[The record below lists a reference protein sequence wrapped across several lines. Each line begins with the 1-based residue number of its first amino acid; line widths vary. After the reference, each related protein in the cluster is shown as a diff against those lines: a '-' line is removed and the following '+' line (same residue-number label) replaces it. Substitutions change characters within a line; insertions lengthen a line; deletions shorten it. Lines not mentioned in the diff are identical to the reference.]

1 MALID
6 WVAWMNLTNREADI
20 IFAIMR
26 ELSGEF
32 SHDEVR
38 TRVGKQLLDLLD
50 ADYFASY
57 VWNDAQGKFVS
68 GVQLNMSDSNLAQY
82 DEYYQFHDP
91 ITHKLQRRHKATPVS
106 EIMAHEKLKD
116 TDSPYA
122 LITIEIQDNRKD
134 FFIFLSDYSYTSI
147 LQNETAEDSSPQIA
161 EAEETYSELV
171 ILADEITT
179 VWSMAKSLNY
189 DDLSI
194 YQVMWSIF
202 ENNRDAF
209 IDDNINLIR
218 NDMDILVPELQ
229 SIREIDKSYA
239 KFSIR
244 EMIDTNTFETQQML
258 TLVAP
263 EPEAIIQEEIEVIQE
278 EKIGN
283 FDIQNQERTTLDPQA
298 IIESQTR
305 IIEIERNEETEIL
318 NEEINSGVN
327 ILQLL
332 IVSLVSLAVGF
343 LIAIFLIRRNL
354 VNAKSESKTDDAL
367 SSMPKGLSIK
377 NDPFIQQFDLA
388 ITLYEMK
395 DYEKAKTLLDEII
408 DKAKN
413 QKLIQQAVD
422 LRSKI

>member
-1 MALID
+1 MKIKKISIFLFF
-6 WVAWMNLTNREADI
+6 I
-20 IFAIMR
+20 IFSSL
-26 ELSGEF
+26 LS
-32 SHDEVR
+32 
-38 TRVGKQLLDLLD
+38 
-50 ADYFASY
+50 
-57 VWNDAQGKFVS
+57 
-68 GVQLNMSDSNLAQY
+68 
-82 DEYYQFHDP
+82 
-91 ITHKLQRRHKATPVS
+91 S
-106 EIMAHEKLKD
+106 EITYLSSKTFQDENAIQIVISINSSEEIDKSDISIFEYQTSSSIKDSLFNLSLSRVNISEYNLSFEKLKD
-116 TDSPYA
+116 TDTPYA
-122 LITIEIQDNRKD
+122 LFTIEIKDNRKD
-134 FFIFLSDYSYTSI
+134 FFIFLSDDSYTSI
-147 LQNETAEDSSPQIA
+147 LQNETVEVSSPQII
-161 EAEETYSELV
+161 EEEKPSNEIV

-179 VWSMAKSLNY
+179 VWSMAESLNY

-202 ENNRDAF
+202 ENNRGAF

-218 NDMDILVPELQ
+218 NDMDILIPELQ

-263 EPEAIIQEEIEVIQE
+263 EPEAIIEQEIEVTQE
-278 EKIGN
+278 EKTQN
-283 FDIQNQERTTLDPQA
+283 FDIQNQEQTTLDPQA

-305 IIEIERNEETEIL
+305 IIEIERNEEIEIS
-318 NEEINSGVN
+318 NGEINSGVN

-343 LIAIFLIRRNL
+343 LIAIFLIKRNL
-354 VNAKSESKTDDAL
+354 VTAKNESKPDDAL

-395 DYEKAKTLLDEII
+395 DYEKAKILLDEII

>member
-1 MALID
+1 MKIKKISFFLFF
-6 WVAWMNLTNREADI
+6 I
-20 IFAIMR
+20 IFSSL
-26 ELSGEF
+26 LS
-32 SHDEVR
+32 
-38 TRVGKQLLDLLD
+38 
-50 ADYFASY
+50 
-57 VWNDAQGKFVS
+57 
-68 GVQLNMSDSNLAQY
+68 
-82 DEYYQFHDP
+82 
-91 ITHKLQRRHKATPVS
+91 S
-106 EIMAHEKLKD
+106 EITYLSSKTFQDENAIQIIISINSTEEIDKSDISIFDYQTSSSIKDSLFNLSLSRVNISEYNLSFEKLKD
-116 TDSPYA
+116 TDTPYA
-122 LITIEIQDNRKD
+122 LFTIEIKDNRKD
-134 FFIFLSDYSYTSI
+134 FFIFLSDDSYTSI
-147 LQNETAEDSSPQIA
+147 LQNETVEVSSPQII
-161 EAEETYSELV
+161 EEEKPSNEIV
-171 ILADEITT
+171 ILADEIST
-179 VWSMAKSLNY
+179 VWSMAESLNY

-202 ENNRDAF
+202 ENNRGAF

-218 NDMDILVPELQ
+218 NDMDILIPELQ

-263 EPEAIIQEEIEVIQE
+263 EPEAIIEQEIEVTQE
-278 EKIGN
+278 EKTQN
-283 FDIQNQERTTLDPQA
+283 FDIQNQEQTTLDPQA

-305 IIEIERNEETEIL
+305 IIEIERNEEIEIS
-318 NEEINSGVN
+318 NGEINSGVN

-343 LIAIFLIRRNL
+343 LIAIFLIKRNL
-354 VNAKSESKTDDAL
+354 VTAKNETKPDDAL

-395 DYEKAKTLLDEII
+395 DYEKAKILLDEII

>member
-1 MALID
+1 MKIKKISFFLFF
-6 WVAWMNLTNREADI
+6 I
-20 IFAIMR
+20 IFSSL
-26 ELSGEF
+26 LS
-32 SHDEVR
+32 
-38 TRVGKQLLDLLD
+38 
-50 ADYFASY
+50 
-57 VWNDAQGKFVS
+57 
-68 GVQLNMSDSNLAQY
+68 
-82 DEYYQFHDP
+82 
-91 ITHKLQRRHKATPVS
+91 S
-106 EIMAHEKLKD
+106 EITYLSSKTFQDENAIQIIISINSTEEIDKSDISIFEYQTSSSIKGSLFNLSLSRVNISEYNLSFEKLKD
-116 TDSPYA
+116 TDTPYA
-122 LITIEIQDNRKD
+122 LFTIEIKDNRKD
-134 FFIFLSDYSYTSI
+134 FFIFLSDDSYTSI
-147 LQNETAEDSSPQIA
+147 LQNETVEVSSSQII
-161 EAEETYSELV
+161 EEEKPSKEIV

-179 VWSMAKSLNY
+179 VWSMAESLNY
-189 DDLSI
+189 NDLSI

-202 ENNRDAF
+202 ENNRGAF

-218 NDMDILVPELQ
+218 NDMDILIPELQ
-229 SIREIDKSYA
+229 SIKEIDKSYA

-244 EMIDTNTFETQQML
+244 EMIDTITFETQQML

-263 EPEAIIQEEIEVIQE
+263 EPEVIIEQEIEVTQE
-278 EKIGN
+278 EKTQN
-283 FDIQNQERTTLDPQA
+283 FDIQNQKQTTLDPQA

-305 IIEIERNEETEIL
+305 IIEIERNEEIEIS
-318 NEEINSGVN
+318 NGEINSGVN

-343 LIAIFLIRRNL
+343 LIAIFLIKRNL
-354 VNAKSESKTDDAL
+354 VTAKNESKPDDAL

-395 DYEKAKTLLDEII
+395 DYEKAKILLDEII

>member
-1 MALID
+1 MKIKKISSFLF
-6 WVAWMNLTNREADI
+6 LI
-20 IFAIMR
+20 IFSSL
-26 ELSGEF
+26 LS
-32 SHDEVR
+32 
-38 TRVGKQLLDLLD
+38 
-50 ADYFASY
+50 
-57 VWNDAQGKFVS
+57 
-68 GVQLNMSDSNLAQY
+68 
-82 DEYYQFHDP
+82 
-91 ITHKLQRRHKATPVS
+91 S
-106 EIMAHEKLKD
+106 EITYISSKTFQDENTVQIVISINSTEEIDKSDISIFEYQTSSSIKDSLFNLSLSRVNISEYNLSFEKLKD
-116 TDSPYA
+116 TDTPYA
-122 LITIEIQDNRKD
+122 LFTIEIKDNRKD
-134 FFIFLSDYSYTSI
+134 FFIFLSDDSYTSI
-147 LQNETAEDSSPQIA
+147 LQNETVEVSSPQII
-161 EAEETYSELV
+161 EEEKPSNEIV

-179 VWSMAKSLNY
+179 VWSMAESLNY

-202 ENNRDAF
+202 ENNRGAF

-218 NDMDILVPELQ
+218 NDMDILIPELQ

-263 EPEAIIQEEIEVIQE
+263 EPEAIVEEEIEVTQE
-278 EKIGN
+278 EKTQN
-283 FDIQNQERTTLDPQA
+283 FDIQNQEQTSLDPQA

-305 IIEIERNEETEIL
+305 IIEIERNEEIEIS
-318 NEEINSGVN
+318 NGEINSGVN

-343 LIAIFLIRRNL
+343 LIAIFLIKRNL
-354 VNAKSESKTDDAL
+354 VTAKNETKPDDAL

-395 DYEKAKTLLDEII
+395 DYEKAKILLDEII

>member
-1 MALID
+1 MKIKKISFFLFF
-6 WVAWMNLTNREADI
+6 I
-20 IFAIMR
+20 IFSSL
-26 ELSGEF
+26 LS
-32 SHDEVR
+32 
-38 TRVGKQLLDLLD
+38 
-50 ADYFASY
+50 
-57 VWNDAQGKFVS
+57 
-68 GVQLNMSDSNLAQY
+68 
-82 DEYYQFHDP
+82 
-91 ITHKLQRRHKATPVS
+91 S
-106 EIMAHEKLKD
+106 EITYLSSKTFQDENAIQIIISINSTEEIDKSDISIFEYQTSSSIKDSLFNLSLSRVNISEYNLSFEKLKD

-122 LITIEIQDNRKD
+122 LFTIEIQDNRKD
-134 FFIFLSDYSYTSI
+134 FFIFLSDDSYTSI
-147 LQNETAEDSSPQIA
+147 LQNETVEVSSPQII
-161 EAEETYSELV
+161 EEEKPSNEIV
-171 ILADEITT
+171 ILADEIST
-179 VWSMAKSLNY
+179 VWSMAESLNY

-202 ENNRDAF
+202 ENNRGAF

-218 NDMDILVPELQ
+218 NDMDILIPELQ

-263 EPEAIIQEEIEVIQE
+263 EPEAIIEQEIEITQE
-278 EKIGN
+278 EKTQN
-283 FDIQNQERTTLDPQA
+283 FDIQNQEQTTLDPQA

-305 IIEIERNEETEIL
+305 IIEIERNEEIEIS
-318 NEEINSGVN
+318 NGEINSGVN

-343 LIAIFLIRRNL
+343 LIAIFLIKRNL
-354 VNAKSESKTDDAL
+354 VTAKNESKPDDAL

>member
-1 MALID
+1 MKIKKISTFLFF
-6 WVAWMNLTNREADI
+6 I
-20 IFAIMR
+20 IFSSL
-26 ELSGEF
+26 LS
-32 SHDEVR
+32 
-38 TRVGKQLLDLLD
+38 
-50 ADYFASY
+50 
-57 VWNDAQGKFVS
+57 
-68 GVQLNMSDSNLAQY
+68 
-82 DEYYQFHDP
+82 
-91 ITHKLQRRHKATPVS
+91 S
-106 EIMAHEKLKD
+106 EITYLSSKTFQDENAIQIVISFNSSEELDKSDISIFEYQTSSSIKDSLFNLSLSRENISEYNLSFEKIKD
-116 TDSPYA
+116 IDSPYA
-122 LITIEIQDNRKD
+122 LFTIEIKDNRKD
-134 FFIFLSDYSYTSI
+134 FFIFLSDDSYTSI
-147 LQNETAEDSSPQIA
+147 LQNETTEILSPQII
-161 EAEETYSELV
+161 EEEGTYSELV

-179 VWSMAKSLNY
+179 VWSMAESLNY

-202 ENNRDAF
+202 ENNRNAF

-218 NDMDILVPELQ
+218 NDMDILVPEFQ
-229 SIREIDKSYA
+229 SIKEIDKSYA

-263 EPEAIIQEEIEVIQE
+263 ESEAIVEEEVEVIEE
-278 EKIGN
+278 EKIQD
-283 FDIQNQERTTLDPQA
+283 FDIQNQEQTTLDPQA

-343 LIAIFLIRRNL
+343 LIAIFLIRKNS
-354 VNAKSESKTDDAL
+354 VIAKSEFQTEDAL
-367 SSMPKGLSIK
+367 LSMPKGLSIK

>member
-1 MALID
+1 MKIKKISSFLF
-6 WVAWMNLTNREADI
+6 LI
-20 IFAIMR
+20 IFSSL
-26 ELSGEF
+26 LS
-32 SHDEVR
+32 
-38 TRVGKQLLDLLD
+38 
-50 ADYFASY
+50 
-57 VWNDAQGKFVS
+57 
-68 GVQLNMSDSNLAQY
+68 
-82 DEYYQFHDP
+82 
-91 ITHKLQRRHKATPVS
+91 S
-106 EIMAHEKLKD
+106 EITYISSKTFQDENTVQIVISINSTEEIDKSDISIFEYQTSSSIKDSLFNLSLSKENISEYNLSFEKLKD
-116 TDSPYA
+116 TESPYA
-122 LITIEIQDNRKD
+122 LFTIEIKDNRKD
-134 FFIFLSDYSYTSI
+134 FFIFLSDDSYTSI
-147 LQNETAEDSSPQIA
+147 LQNETTEVLSPQII
-161 EAEETYSELV
+161 EEEETYSELV

-179 VWSMAKSLNY
+179 VWSMAESLNY

-194 YQVMWSIF
+194 YQVMWGIF

-229 SIREIDKSYA
+229 SIREIDKSFA

-263 EPEAIIQEEIEVIQE
+263 EPEAIVEEEIEEIQE
-278 EKIGN
+278 EKIQN
-283 FDIQNQERTTLDPQA
+283 FDIQNQEQTSLDPQA

-305 IIEIERNEETEIL
+305 IIETERNEETEIL

-332 IVSLVSLAVGF
+332 IVSLVSLAAGF
-343 LIAIFLIRRNL
+343 LIAIFLIRKNS
-354 VNAKSESKTDDAL
+354 VTPKSESQTEDAL
-367 SSMPKGLSIK
+367 LSMPKGLSIK

>member
-1 MALID
+1 MKIKKISFFLFF
-6 WVAWMNLTNREADI
+6 I
-20 IFAIMR
+20 IFSSL
-26 ELSGEF
+26 LS
-32 SHDEVR
+32 
-38 TRVGKQLLDLLD
+38 
-50 ADYFASY
+50 
-57 VWNDAQGKFVS
+57 
-68 GVQLNMSDSNLAQY
+68 
-82 DEYYQFHDP
+82 
-91 ITHKLQRRHKATPVS
+91 S
-106 EIMAHEKLKD
+106 EITYLSSKTFQNENAIQITISINSSEEIDKSDISIFEYQTSSSIKDSLFNLSLSRVNISEYNLSFEKLKD
-116 TDSPYA
+116 TDTPYA
-122 LITIEIQDNRKD
+122 LFTIEIKDNRKD
-134 FFIFLSDYSYTSI
+134 FFIFLSDDSYTSI
-147 LQNETAEDSSPQIA
+147 LQNETVEVSSPQII
-161 EAEETYSELV
+161 EEEKPSNEIV

-179 VWSMAKSLNY
+179 VWSMAESLNY
-189 DDLSI
+189 NDLSI

-202 ENNRDAF
+202 ENNRGAF

-218 NDMDILVPELQ
+218 NDMDILIPELQ

-263 EPEAIIQEEIEVIQE
+263 EPEAIIEQKIEVTQE
-278 EKIGN
+278 EKTQN
-283 FDIQNQERTTLDPQA
+283 FDIQNQEQTTLDPQA

-305 IIEIERNEETEIL
+305 IIEIERNEEIEIS
-318 NEEINSGVN
+318 NGEINSGVN

-343 LIAIFLIRRNL
+343 LIAIFLIKRNL
-354 VNAKSESKTDDAL
+354 VTAKNESKPDDAL

-395 DYEKAKTLLDEII
+395 DYEKAKILLDEII

>member
-1 MALID
+1 MKIKKISFFLFF
-6 WVAWMNLTNREADI
+6 I
-20 IFAIMR
+20 IFSSL
-26 ELSGEF
+26 LS
-32 SHDEVR
+32 
-38 TRVGKQLLDLLD
+38 
-50 ADYFASY
+50 
-57 VWNDAQGKFVS
+57 
-68 GVQLNMSDSNLAQY
+68 
-82 DEYYQFHDP
+82 
-91 ITHKLQRRHKATPVS
+91 S
-106 EIMAHEKLKD
+106 EITYLSSKTFQDENAIQIVISINSTEEIDKSDISIFEYQTSSSIKDSLFNLSLSRVNISEYNLSFEKLKD
-116 TDSPYA
+116 TDTPYA
-122 LITIEIQDNRKD
+122 LFTIEIKDNRKD
-134 FFIFLSDYSYTSI
+134 FFIFLSDNSYTSI
-147 LQNETAEDSSPQIA
+147 LQNETVEVSSPQII
-161 EAEETYSELV
+161 EEEKPSNEIV

-179 VWSMAKSLNY
+179 VWSMAESLNY

-202 ENNRDAF
+202 ENNRGAF

-218 NDMDILVPELQ
+218 NDMDILIPELQ

-263 EPEAIIQEEIEVIQE
+263 EPEAIIEQEIEVTQE
-278 EKIGN
+278 EKTQN
-283 FDIQNQERTTLDPQA
+283 FDIQNQEQTTLDPQA

-305 IIEIERNEETEIL
+305 IIEIERNEEIEIS
-318 NEEINSGVN
+318 NGEINSGVN

-343 LIAIFLIRRNL
+343 LIAIFLIKRNL
-354 VNAKSESKTDDAL
+354 VTAKNESKPDDAL

-395 DYEKAKTLLDEII
+395 DYEKAKILLDEII

>member
-1 MALID
+1 MKIKKISFFLFF
-6 WVAWMNLTNREADI
+6 I
-20 IFAIMR
+20 IFSSL
-26 ELSGEF
+26 LS
-32 SHDEVR
+32 
-38 TRVGKQLLDLLD
+38 
-50 ADYFASY
+50 
-57 VWNDAQGKFVS
+57 
-68 GVQLNMSDSNLAQY
+68 
-82 DEYYQFHDP
+82 
-91 ITHKLQRRHKATPVS
+91 S
-106 EIMAHEKLKD
+106 EITYLSSKTFQDENAIQIVISINSTEEIDKSDISIFEYQTSSSIKDSLFNLSLSRVNISEYNLSFEKLKD

-122 LITIEIQDNRKD
+122 LFTIEIKDNRKD
-134 FFIFLSDYSYTSI
+134 FFIFLSDDSYTSI
-147 LQNETAEDSSPQIA
+147 LQNETVEVSSPQII
-161 EAEETYSELV
+161 EEEKPSNEIV

-179 VWSMAKSLNY
+179 VWSMAESLNY

-202 ENNRDAF
+202 ENNRGAF

-218 NDMDILVPELQ
+218 NDMDILIPELQ

-263 EPEAIIQEEIEVIQE
+263 EPEAIIEQEIEVTQE
-278 EKIGN
+278 EKTQN
-283 FDIQNQERTTLDPQA
+283 FDIQNQEQTTLDPQA

-305 IIEIERNEETEIL
+305 IIEIERNEEIEIS
-318 NEEINSGVN
+318 NGEINSGVN

-343 LIAIFLIRRNL
+343 LIAIFLIKRNL
-354 VNAKSESKTDDAL
+354 VTAKNESKPDDAL

-395 DYEKAKTLLDEII
+395 DYEKAKILLDEII

>member
-1 MALID
+1 MKIKKISFFLFF
-6 WVAWMNLTNREADI
+6 I
-20 IFAIMR
+20 IFSSL
-26 ELSGEF
+26 LS
-32 SHDEVR
+32 
-38 TRVGKQLLDLLD
+38 
-50 ADYFASY
+50 
-57 VWNDAQGKFVS
+57 
-68 GVQLNMSDSNLAQY
+68 
-82 DEYYQFHDP
+82 
-91 ITHKLQRRHKATPVS
+91 S
-106 EIMAHEKLKD
+106 EITFLSSKTFQDENAIQIVISINSTEEIDKSDISIFEYQTSSSIKDSLFNLSLSRVNISEYNLSFEKLKD
-116 TDSPYA
+116 TDTPYA
-122 LITIEIQDNRKD
+122 LFTIEIKDNRKD
-134 FFIFLSDYSYTSI
+134 FFIFLSDDSYTSI
-147 LQNETAEDSSPQIA
+147 LQNETVEVSSPQII
-161 EAEETYSELV
+161 EEEKPSNEIV

-179 VWSMAKSLNY
+179 VWSMAESLNY

-202 ENNRDAF
+202 ENNRGAF

-218 NDMDILVPELQ
+218 NDMDILIPELQ

-263 EPEAIIQEEIEVIQE
+263 EPEAIIEQEIEVTQE
-278 EKIGN
+278 EKTQN
-283 FDIQNQERTTLDPQA
+283 FDIQNQEQTTLDPQA

-305 IIEIERNEETEIL
+305 IIEIERNEEIEIS
-318 NEEINSGVN
+318 NGEINSGVN

-343 LIAIFLIRRNL
+343 LIAIFLIKRNL
-354 VNAKSESKTDDAL
+354 VTAKNESKPDDAL

-395 DYEKAKTLLDEII
+395 DYEKAKILLDEII

>member
-1 MALID
+1 MKIKKISFFLFF
-6 WVAWMNLTNREADI
+6 I
-20 IFAIMR
+20 IFSSL
-26 ELSGEF
+26 LS
-32 SHDEVR
+32 
-38 TRVGKQLLDLLD
+38 
-50 ADYFASY
+50 
-57 VWNDAQGKFVS
+57 
-68 GVQLNMSDSNLAQY
+68 
-82 DEYYQFHDP
+82 
-91 ITHKLQRRHKATPVS
+91 S
-106 EIMAHEKLKD
+106 EITYLSSKTFQDENAIQIIISINSTEEIDKSDISIFEYQTSSSIKDSLFNLSLSRVNISEYNLSFEKLKD
-116 TDSPYA
+116 TDTPYA
-122 LITIEIQDNRKD
+122 LFTIEIKDNRKD
-134 FFIFLSDYSYTSI
+134 FFIFLSDDSYTSI
-147 LQNETAEDSSPQIA
+147 LQNETVEVSSPQII
-161 EAEETYSELV
+161 EEEKPSNEIV

-179 VWSMAKSLNY
+179 VWSMAESLNY

-202 ENNRDAF
+202 ENNRGAF

-218 NDMDILVPELQ
+218 NDMDILIPELQ

-263 EPEAIIQEEIEVIQE
+263 EPEAIIEQEIEVTQE
-278 EKIGN
+278 EKTQN
-283 FDIQNQERTTLDPQA
+283 FDTQNQEQTTLDPQA

-305 IIEIERNEETEIL
+305 IIEIERNEEIEIS
-318 NEEINSGVN
+318 NGEINSGVN

-343 LIAIFLIRRNL
+343 LIAIFLIKRNS
-354 VNAKSESKTDDAL
+354 VTAKNESKSDDAL

-377 NDPFIQQFDLA
+377 NDPFIQQFDSA

-395 DYEKAKTLLDEII
+395 DYEKAKILLDEII

>member
-1 MALID
+1 MKIKKISFFLFF
-6 WVAWMNLTNREADI
+6 I
-20 IFAIMR
+20 IFSSL
-26 ELSGEF
+26 LS
-32 SHDEVR
+32 
-38 TRVGKQLLDLLD
+38 
-50 ADYFASY
+50 
-57 VWNDAQGKFVS
+57 
-68 GVQLNMSDSNLAQY
+68 
-82 DEYYQFHDP
+82 
-91 ITHKLQRRHKATPVS
+91 S
-106 EIMAHEKLKD
+106 EITYLSSKTFQDENAIQIIISINSTEEIDKSDISIFEYQTSSSIKDSLFNLSLSRVNISEYNLSFEKLKD
-116 TDSPYA
+116 TDTPYA
-122 LITIEIQDNRKD
+122 LFTIEIKDNRKD
-134 FFIFLSDYSYTSI
+134 FFIFLSDDSYTSI
-147 LQNETAEDSSPQIA
+147 LQNETVEVSSPQII
-161 EAEETYSELV
+161 EEEKPSNEIV

-179 VWSMAKSLNY
+179 VWSMAESLNY

-202 ENNRDAF
+202 ENNRGAF

-218 NDMDILVPELQ
+218 NDMDILIPELQ

-263 EPEAIIQEEIEVIQE
+263 EPEAIIEQEIEVTQE
-278 EKIGN
+278 EKTQN
-283 FDIQNQERTTLDPQA
+283 FDTQNQEQTTLDPQA

-305 IIEIERNEETEIL
+305 IIEIERNEEIEIS
-318 NEEINSGVN
+318 NGEINSGVN

-343 LIAIFLIRRNL
+343 LIAIFLIKRNL
-354 VNAKSESKTDDAL
+354 VTAKNESKSDDAL

-395 DYEKAKTLLDEII
+395 DYEKAKILLDEII

>member
-1 MALID
+1 MKIKKISFFLFF
-6 WVAWMNLTNREADI
+6 I
-20 IFAIMR
+20 IFSSL
-26 ELSGEF
+26 LS
-32 SHDEVR
+32 
-38 TRVGKQLLDLLD
+38 
-50 ADYFASY
+50 
-57 VWNDAQGKFVS
+57 
-68 GVQLNMSDSNLAQY
+68 
-82 DEYYQFHDP
+82 
-91 ITHKLQRRHKATPVS
+91 S
-106 EIMAHEKLKD
+106 EITYLSSKTFQDENAIQIIISINSTEEIDKSDISIFEYQTSSSIKDSLFNLSLSRVNISEYNLSFEKLKD
-116 TDSPYA
+116 TDTPYA
-122 LITIEIQDNRKD
+122 LFTIEIKDNRKD
-134 FFIFLSDYSYTSI
+134 FFIFLSDDSYTSI
-147 LQNETAEDSSPQIA
+147 LQNETVEVSSPQII
-161 EAEETYSELV
+161 EEEKPSNEIV
-171 ILADEITT
+171 ILADEIST
-179 VWSMAKSLNY
+179 VWSMAESLNY

-202 ENNRDAF
+202 ENNRGAF

-218 NDMDILVPELQ
+218 NDMDILIPELQ

-263 EPEAIIQEEIEVIQE
+263 EPEAIIEQEIEVTQE
-278 EKIGN
+278 EKTQN
-283 FDIQNQERTTLDPQA
+283 FDIQNQEQTTLDPQA

-305 IIEIERNEETEIL
+305 IIEIERNEEIEIS
-318 NEEINSGVN
+318 NGEINSGVN
-327 ILQLL
+327 ILQLF

-343 LIAIFLIRRNL
+343 LIAIFLIKRNL
-354 VNAKSESKTDDAL
+354 VTAKNESKPDDAL

-395 DYEKAKTLLDEII
+395 DYEKAKILLDEII

>member
-1 MALID
+1 MKIKKISTFLFF
-6 WVAWMNLTNREADI
+6 I
-20 IFAIMR
+20 IFSSL
-26 ELSGEF
+26 LS
-32 SHDEVR
+32 
-38 TRVGKQLLDLLD
+38 
-50 ADYFASY
+50 
-57 VWNDAQGKFVS
+57 
-68 GVQLNMSDSNLAQY
+68 
-82 DEYYQFHDP
+82 
-91 ITHKLQRRHKATPVS
+91 S
-106 EIMAHEKLKD
+106 EITYLSSKTFQDENAIQIVISINSTEELDKSDISIFEYQTSSSIKDSLFNLSLSRENISEYNLSFEKIKD

-122 LITIEIQDNRKD
+122 LFTIEIKDNRKD
-134 FFIFLSDYSYTSI
+134 FFIFLSDDSYTSI
-147 LQNETAEDSSPQIA
+147 LQNETTEVLSPQII
-161 EAEETYSELV
+161 EGEETYSELV

-179 VWSMAKSLNY
+179 VWSMAESLNY

-202 ENNRDAF
+202 ENNRNAF

-229 SIREIDKSYA
+229 SIREIDKSFA

-263 EPEAIIQEEIEVIQE
+263 ESEAIVEEEIEVIEE
-278 EKIGN
+278 EKMQN
-283 FDIQNQERTTLDPQA
+283 FDIQNQEQTTLDPQA

-305 IIEIERNEETEIL
+305 IIEIERNEEIEIS
-318 NEEINSGVN
+318 NGEINSGVN

-343 LIAIFLIRRNL
+343 LIAIFLIKRNL
-354 VNAKSESKTDDAL
+354 VTAKNETKPDDAL

-395 DYEKAKTLLDEII
+395 DYEKAKTLLNEII

>member
-1 MALID
+1 MKIKKISFFLFF
-6 WVAWMNLTNREADI
+6 I
-20 IFAIMR
+20 IFSSL
-26 ELSGEF
+26 LS
-32 SHDEVR
+32 
-38 TRVGKQLLDLLD
+38 
-50 ADYFASY
+50 
-57 VWNDAQGKFVS
+57 
-68 GVQLNMSDSNLAQY
+68 
-82 DEYYQFHDP
+82 
-91 ITHKLQRRHKATPVS
+91 S
-106 EIMAHEKLKD
+106 EITYLSSKTFQDENAIQIIISINSTEEIDKSDISIFEYQTSSSIKDSLFNLSLSRVNISEYNLSFEKLKD
-116 TDSPYA
+116 TDTPYA
-122 LITIEIQDNRKD
+122 LFTIEIKDNRKD
-134 FFIFLSDYSYTSI
+134 FFIFLSDDSYTSI
-147 LQNETAEDSSPQIA
+147 LQNETVEVSSPQII
-161 EAEETYSELV
+161 EEEKPSNEIV

-179 VWSMAKSLNY
+179 VWSMAESLNY

-202 ENNRDAF
+202 ENNRGAF

-218 NDMDILVPELQ
+218 NDMDILIPELQ

-258 TLVAP
+258 TLMAP
-263 EPEAIIQEEIEVIQE
+263 EPEAIIEQEIEVTQE
-278 EKIGN
+278 EKTQN
-283 FDIQNQERTTLDPQA
+283 FDIQNQEQTTLDPQA

-305 IIEIERNEETEIL
+305 IIEIERNEEIEIS
-318 NEEINSGVN
+318 NGEINSGVN

-343 LIAIFLIRRNL
+343 LIAIFLIKRNL
-354 VNAKSESKTDDAL
+354 VTAKNESKPDDAL

-395 DYEKAKTLLDEII
+395 DYEKAKILLDEII

>member
-1 MALID
+1 MKIKKISFFLFF
-6 WVAWMNLTNREADI
+6 I
-20 IFAIMR
+20 IFSSL
-26 ELSGEF
+26 LS
-32 SHDEVR
+32 
-38 TRVGKQLLDLLD
+38 
-50 ADYFASY
+50 
-57 VWNDAQGKFVS
+57 
-68 GVQLNMSDSNLAQY
+68 
-82 DEYYQFHDP
+82 
-91 ITHKLQRRHKATPVS
+91 S
-106 EIMAHEKLKD
+106 EITYLSSKTFQDENAIQIIISINSTEEIDKSDISIFEYQTSSSIKGSLFNLSLSRVNISEYNLSFEKLKD
-116 TDSPYA
+116 TDTPYA
-122 LITIEIQDNRKD
+122 LFTIEIKDNRKD
-134 FFIFLSDYSYTSI
+134 FFIFLSDDSYTSI
-147 LQNETAEDSSPQIA
+147 LQNETVEVSSPQII
-161 EAEETYSELV
+161 EEEKPSNEIV

-179 VWSMAKSLNY
+179 AWSMAESLNY

-202 ENNRDAF
+202 ENNRGAF

-218 NDMDILVPELQ
+218 NDMDILIPELQ

-263 EPEAIIQEEIEVIQE
+263 ESEAIIEQEIEVTQE
-278 EKIGN
+278 EKTQN
-283 FDIQNQERTTLDPQA
+283 FDIQNQEQTTLDPQA

-305 IIEIERNEETEIL
+305 IIEIERNEEIEIS
-318 NEEINSGVN
+318 NGEINSGVN

-343 LIAIFLIRRNL
+343 LIAIFLIKRNL
-354 VNAKSESKTDDAL
+354 VTAKNESKPDDAL

-395 DYEKAKTLLDEII
+395 DYEKAKILLDEII

-413 QKLIQQAVD
+413 QKLIQQAID

>member
-1 MALID
+1 MKFKKISFFLFF
-6 WVAWMNLTNREADI
+6 I
-20 IFAIMR
+20 IFSTL
-26 ELSGEF
+26 LS
-32 SHDEVR
+32 
-38 TRVGKQLLDLLD
+38 
-50 ADYFASY
+50 
-57 VWNDAQGKFVS
+57 
-68 GVQLNMSDSNLAQY
+68 
-82 DEYYQFHDP
+82 
-91 ITHKLQRRHKATPVS
+91 S
-106 EIMAHEKLKD
+106 EITYLSSKTFQDEDAVKVVISINSTEEIDKNDISIFEYQTSLSIKDSLFNLSLSRENISEYNLSFEKIKD

-122 LITIEIQDNRKD
+122 LFTIEIKDHRKD
-134 FFIFLSDYSYTSI
+134 FFIFLSDDSYTSI
-147 LQNETAEDSSPQIA
+147 LQNETVDSSSPPIIEEEEPPSEQI
-161 EAEETYSELV
+161 

-179 VWSMAKSLNY
+179 VWSIARSLNY
-189 DDLSI
+189 EDLSI

-202 ENNRDAF
+202 ENNKDAF

-239 KFSIR
+239 KFSVR

-258 TLVAP
+258 TLIAP
-263 EPEAIIQEEIEVIQE
+263 ETEETIEEIVEEMQEEEIQ
-278 EKIGN
+278 N
-283 FDIQNQERTTLDPQA
+283 FDIQNQEQTTLDPQA

-305 IIEIERNEETEIL
+305 IIEIERNEEIEIS

-327 ILQLL
+327 LLQLL
-332 IVSLVSLAVGF
+332 IVSLLSLAAGF
-343 LIAIFLIRRNL
+343 LIAIFLIKRNL
-354 VNAKSESKTDDAL
+354 VTSKNESKTDDAL

-395 DYEKAKTLLDEII
+395 DYEKAKILLDEII

>member
-1 MALID
+1 MKIKKISFYIFF
-6 WVAWMNLTNREADI
+6 I
-20 IFAIMR
+20 IFSSL
-26 ELSGEF
+26 LS
-32 SHDEVR
+32 
-38 TRVGKQLLDLLD
+38 
-50 ADYFASY
+50 
-57 VWNDAQGKFVS
+57 
-68 GVQLNMSDSNLAQY
+68 
-82 DEYYQFHDP
+82 
-91 ITHKLQRRHKATPVS
+91 S
-106 EIMAHEKLKD
+106 EISYLSSKTFQDESAIQIVISINSTEEIDKSDISIFEYQTSSSIKDSLFNLSLSRENIREYNLSFEKLKD

-122 LITIEIQDNRKD
+122 LFTIEIKDNRKD
-134 FFIFLSDYSYTSI
+134 FFIFLSDDSYTSTG
-147 LQNETAEDSSPQIA
+147 QNETVEISSPQII
-161 EAEETYSELV
+161 EEEPSSELV
-171 ILADEITT
+171 ILANEITT
-179 VWSMAKSLNY
+179 VWSMAESLNY

-218 NDMDILVPELQ
+218 NDMDILIPKLQ

-263 EPEAIIQEEIEVIQE
+263 EPEAIIEQEVEIIQE
-278 EKIGN
+278 EKIQN
-283 FDIQNQERTTLDPQA
+283 FDIQNQEQTTLDPQA

-305 IIEIERNEETEIL
+305 IIEIERNEEIEIS
-318 NEEINSGVN
+318 NGEINSGVN

-332 IVSLVSLAVGF
+332 VVSLVSLAVGF
-343 LIAIFLIRRNL
+343 LIAIFLIKRNS
-354 VNAKSESKTDDAL
+354 VTAKNESKSDDAL
-367 SSMPKGLSIK
+367 SSIPKGLSIK

-395 DYEKAKTLLDEII
+395 DYEKAKILLDEII

>member
-1 MALID
+1 MKIKKISFFLFFITFSS
-6 WVAWMNLTNREADI
+6 L
-20 IFAIMR
+20 
-26 ELSGEF
+26 LS
-32 SHDEVR
+32 
-38 TRVGKQLLDLLD
+38 
-50 ADYFASY
+50 
-57 VWNDAQGKFVS
+57 
-68 GVQLNMSDSNLAQY
+68 
-82 DEYYQFHDP
+82 
-91 ITHKLQRRHKATPVS
+91 S
-106 EIMAHEKLKD
+106 EIAYISSKTFQDENAVQRVISINSTKEIDKSDISIFEYQTSSSIKDSLFNLSLSKENISEYNLSFEKLKD

-122 LITIEIQDNRKD
+122 LFTIEIQDNRKD
-134 FFIFLSDYSYTSI
+134 FFIFLSDDSYTSI
-147 LQNETAEDSSPQIA
+147 LQNETAEDSSPQIT

-278 EKIGN
+278 EKIEN
-283 FDIQNQERTTLDPQA
+283 FDIQNQERTTPDPQA

>member
-1 MALID
+1 MKIKKISFFLFF
-6 WVAWMNLTNREADI
+6 I
-20 IFAIMR
+20 IFSSL
-26 ELSGEF
+26 LS
-32 SHDEVR
+32 
-38 TRVGKQLLDLLD
+38 
-50 ADYFASY
+50 
-57 VWNDAQGKFVS
+57 
-68 GVQLNMSDSNLAQY
+68 
-82 DEYYQFHDP
+82 
-91 ITHKLQRRHKATPVS
+91 S
-106 EIMAHEKLKD
+106 EITYLSSKTFQDENAIQIIISINSTEEIDKSDISIFEYQTSSSIKDSLFNLSLSRVNISEYNLSFEKLKD
-116 TDSPYA
+116 TDTPYA
-122 LITIEIQDNRKD
+122 LFTIEIKDNRKD
-134 FFIFLSDYSYTSI
+134 FFIFLSDDSYTSI
-147 LQNETAEDSSPQIA
+147 LQNETVEVSSPQII
-161 EAEETYSELV
+161 EEEKSSNEIV

-179 VWSMAKSLNY
+179 VWSMAESLNY

-202 ENNRDAF
+202 ENNRGAF
-209 IDDNINLIR
+209 IDDNINLVR
-218 NDMDILVPELQ
+218 NDMDILIPELQ
-229 SIREIDKSYA
+229 SIKEIDKSYA

-263 EPEAIIQEEIEVIQE
+263 EPEAIIEQEIEVTQE
-278 EKIGN
+278 EKTQN
-283 FDIQNQERTTLDPQA
+283 FDIQNQEQTTLDPQA

-305 IIEIERNEETEIL
+305 IIEIERNEEIEIS
-318 NEEINSGVN
+318 NGEINSGVN

-343 LIAIFLIRRNL
+343 LIAIFLIKRNL
-354 VNAKSESKTDDAL
+354 VTAKNESKSDDAL

>member
-1 MALID
+1 MKIKKISFFLFF
-6 WVAWMNLTNREADI
+6 I
-20 IFAIMR
+20 IFSSL
-26 ELSGEF
+26 LS
-32 SHDEVR
+32 
-38 TRVGKQLLDLLD
+38 
-50 ADYFASY
+50 
-57 VWNDAQGKFVS
+57 
-68 GVQLNMSDSNLAQY
+68 
-82 DEYYQFHDP
+82 
-91 ITHKLQRRHKATPVS
+91 S
-106 EIMAHEKLKD
+106 EITYLSSNTFQDENAVKIVISINSSEKIDKSDISIFEYQTSSSIKDSLFNLSLSRKNISEYNLSFEKLKD
-116 TDSPYA
+116 TNSPYA
-122 LITIEIQDNRKD
+122 LFTIEIKDNRKD
-134 FFIFLSDYSYTSI
+134 FFIFLSDDSYTSI
-147 LQNETAEDSSPQIA
+147 VQNETMEVPSPQII
-161 EAEETYSELV
+161 EEEEPSSELV
-171 ILADEITT
+171 IFADEITT
-179 VWSMAKSLNY
+179 VWSMAESLNY

-229 SIREIDKSYA
+229 TIREIDKSYA

-258 TLVAP
+258 TLVTP
-263 EPEAIIQEEIEVIQE
+263 ETKVIIEQEIEVIQE
-278 EKIGN
+278 KKIQN
-283 FDIQNQERTTLDPQA
+283 FDIQNQEQTTLDPQA

-305 IIEIERNEETEIL
+305 IIEIERNEEIEIS
-318 NEEINSGVN
+318 NEEINSGAN

-343 LIAIFLIRRNL
+343 LIAIFLIKRNS
-354 VNAKSESKTDDAL
+354 VTAKNESKSDDAL
-367 SSMPKGLSIK
+367 SSIPKGLSIK

-395 DYEKAKTLLDEII
+395 DHEKAKILLDEII

>member
-1 MALID
+1 MKIKKISFFLFF
-6 WVAWMNLTNREADI
+6 I
-20 IFAIMR
+20 IFSSL
-26 ELSGEF
+26 LS
-32 SHDEVR
+32 
-38 TRVGKQLLDLLD
+38 
-50 ADYFASY
+50 
-57 VWNDAQGKFVS
+57 
-68 GVQLNMSDSNLAQY
+68 
-82 DEYYQFHDP
+82 
-91 ITHKLQRRHKATPVS
+91 S
-106 EIMAHEKLKD
+106 EISFLSSKTFQDENAIQIVISINSTEEIDKSDISIFEYQTSSSIKDSLFNLSLSRVNISEYNLSFEKLKD
-116 TDSPYA
+116 TDTPYA
-122 LITIEIQDNRKD
+122 LFTIEIKDNRKD
-134 FFIFLSDYSYTSI
+134 FFIFLSDDSYTSI
-147 LQNETAEDSSPQIA
+147 LQNETVEVSSPQII
-161 EAEETYSELV
+161 EEEKPSNEIV
-171 ILADEITT
+171 ILADEIST
-179 VWSMAKSLNY
+179 VWSMAESLNY

-202 ENNRDAF
+202 ENNRGAF

-218 NDMDILVPELQ
+218 NDMDILIPELQ

-263 EPEAIIQEEIEVIQE
+263 EPEAIIEQEIEVTQE
-278 EKIGN
+278 EKTQN
-283 FDIQNQERTTLDPQA
+283 FDTQNQEQTTLDPQA

-305 IIEIERNEETEIL
+305 IIEIERNEEIEIS
-318 NEEINSGVN
+318 NGEINSGVN

-343 LIAIFLIRRNL
+343 LIAIFLIKRNL
-354 VNAKSESKTDDAL
+354 VTAKNETKPDDAL

-395 DYEKAKTLLDEII
+395 DYEKAKILLDEII

>member
-1 MALID
+1 MKIKKISTFLFF
-6 WVAWMNLTNREADI
+6 I
-20 IFAIMR
+20 IFSSL
-26 ELSGEF
+26 LS
-32 SHDEVR
+32 
-38 TRVGKQLLDLLD
+38 
-50 ADYFASY
+50 
-57 VWNDAQGKFVS
+57 
-68 GVQLNMSDSNLAQY
+68 
-82 DEYYQFHDP
+82 
-91 ITHKLQRRHKATPVS
+91 S
-106 EIMAHEKLKD
+106 EITYLSSKTFQDENAIQIVISINSTEELDKSDISIFEYQTSSSIKDSLFNLSLSRENISEYNLSFEKIKD

-122 LITIEIQDNRKD
+122 LFTIEIKDNRKD
-134 FFIFLSDYSYTSI
+134 FFIFLSDDSYTSI
-147 LQNETAEDSSPQIA
+147 LQNETTEILSPKII
-161 EAEETYSELV
+161 EEEETYSELV

-179 VWSMAKSLNY
+179 VWSMAESLNY

-202 ENNRDAF
+202 ENNRNAF

-229 SIREIDKSYA
+229 SIREIDKSFA

-263 EPEAIIQEEIEVIQE
+263 ESEAIVEEEIEVIEE
-278 EKIGN
+278 EKIQN
-283 FDIQNQERTTLDPQA
+283 FDIQNQEQTTLDPQA

-343 LIAIFLIRRNL
+343 LIAIFLIRKNS
-354 VNAKSESKTDDAL
+354 VIAKSEFQTEDAL
-367 SSMPKGLSIK
+367 LSMPKGLSIK

>member
-1 MALID
+1 MKIKKISFFLFF
-6 WVAWMNLTNREADI
+6 I
-20 IFAIMR
+20 IFSSL
-26 ELSGEF
+26 LS
-32 SHDEVR
+32 
-38 TRVGKQLLDLLD
+38 
-50 ADYFASY
+50 
-57 VWNDAQGKFVS
+57 
-68 GVQLNMSDSNLAQY
+68 
-82 DEYYQFHDP
+82 
-91 ITHKLQRRHKATPVS
+91 S
-106 EIMAHEKLKD
+106 EITYLSSKTFQDENAIQIIISINSTEEIDKSDISIFEYQTSSSIKDSLFNLSLSKENISEYNLSFEKLKD
-116 TDSPYA
+116 TESPYA
-122 LITIEIQDNRKD
+122 LFTIEIKDNRKD
-134 FFIFLSDYSYTSI
+134 FFIFLSDDSYTSI
-147 LQNETAEDSSPQIA
+147 LQNETTEVLSPQII
-161 EAEETYSELV
+161 EEEETYSELV

-179 VWSMAKSLNY
+179 VWSMAESLNY

-194 YQVMWSIF
+194 YQVMWGIF

-218 NDMDILVPELQ
+218 NDMDILVPEFQ
-229 SIREIDKSYA
+229 SIKEIDKSYA

-263 EPEAIIQEEIEVIQE
+263 EPEAIVEEEIEEIQE
-278 EKIGN
+278 EKIQN
-283 FDIQNQERTTLDPQA
+283 FDIQNQEQTSLDPQA

-354 VNAKSESKTDDAL
+354 VTAKSESKTDDAL

>member
-1 MALID
+1 MKIKKISFFLFF
-6 WVAWMNLTNREADI
+6 I
-20 IFAIMR
+20 IFSSL
-26 ELSGEF
+26 LS
-32 SHDEVR
+32 
-38 TRVGKQLLDLLD
+38 
-50 ADYFASY
+50 
-57 VWNDAQGKFVS
+57 
-68 GVQLNMSDSNLAQY
+68 
-82 DEYYQFHDP
+82 
-91 ITHKLQRRHKATPVS
+91 S
-106 EIMAHEKLKD
+106 EITYLSSKTFQDENAIQIVISINSTEEIDKSDISIFEYQTSSSIKDSLFNLSLSRENISEYNLSFEKLKD

-122 LITIEIQDNRKD
+122 LFTIEIKDNRKD
-134 FFIFLSDYSYTSI
+134 FFIFLSDDSYTSI
-147 LQNETAEDSSPQIA
+147 LQNETVEVSSPQII
-161 EAEETYSELV
+161 EEEKPSNEIV

-179 VWSMAKSLNY
+179 VWSMAESLNY

-202 ENNRDAF
+202 ENNRGAF

-218 NDMDILVPELQ
+218 NDMDILIPELQ

-263 EPEAIIQEEIEVIQE
+263 EPEAIIEQEIEVIQE
-278 EKIGN
+278 EKIQN

-305 IIEIERNEETEIL
+305 IIEIERNEEIEIS
-318 NEEINSGVN
+318 NGEINSGVN

-343 LIAIFLIRRNL
+343 LIAIFLIKRNL
-354 VNAKSESKTDDAL
+354 VTAKNESKPDDAL

-395 DYEKAKTLLDEII
+395 DYEKAKILLDEII

>member
-1 MALID
+1 MKIKKISTFLFF
-6 WVAWMNLTNREADI
+6 I
-20 IFAIMR
+20 IFSSL
-26 ELSGEF
+26 LS
-32 SHDEVR
+32 
-38 TRVGKQLLDLLD
+38 
-50 ADYFASY
+50 
-57 VWNDAQGKFVS
+57 
-68 GVQLNMSDSNLAQY
+68 
-82 DEYYQFHDP
+82 
-91 ITHKLQRRHKATPVS
+91 S
-106 EIMAHEKLKD
+106 EITYLSSKTFQDENAIQIVISINSTEELNKRDISIFEYQTSSSIKDSLFNLSLSKENISEYNLSFEKIKD
-116 TDSPYA
+116 NDNPYA
-122 LITIEIQDNRKD
+122 LFTIEIKDNRKD
-134 FFIFLSDYSYTSI
+134 FFIFLSDDSYTSI
-147 LQNETAEDSSPQIA
+147 LQNETTEILSPQII
-161 EAEETYSELV
+161 EEEETYSELV

-179 VWSMAKSLNY
+179 VWSMAESLNY

-202 ENNRDAF
+202 ENNRNAF
-209 IDDNINLIR
+209 IDDNINIIR

-229 SIREIDKSYA
+229 SIREIDKSFA

-263 EPEAIIQEEIEVIQE
+263 ESEAIVEEEIEVIEE
-278 EKIGN
+278 EKIQN
-283 FDIQNQERTTLDPQA
+283 FDIQNQEQTTLDPQA

-318 NEEINSGVN
+318 NEEINSGEN

-332 IVSLVSLAVGF
+332 IVSLVSLAIGF
-343 LIAIFLIRRNL
+343 LIAFFLIRKNS
-354 VNAKSESKTDDAL
+354 VIAKSEFQTEDAL
-367 SSMPKGLSIK
+367 LSMPKGLSIK

-413 QKLIQQAVD
+413 QKLIQQAID

>member
-1 MALID
+1 MKIKKISSFLF
-6 WVAWMNLTNREADI
+6 LI
-20 IFAIMR
+20 IFSSL
-26 ELSGEF
+26 LS
-32 SHDEVR
+32 
-38 TRVGKQLLDLLD
+38 
-50 ADYFASY
+50 
-57 VWNDAQGKFVS
+57 
-68 GVQLNMSDSNLAQY
+68 
-82 DEYYQFHDP
+82 
-91 ITHKLQRRHKATPVS
+91 S
-106 EIMAHEKLKD
+106 EITYISSKTFQDENTVQIVISINSTEEIDKSDISIFEYQTSSSIKDSLFNLSLSKENISEYNLSFEKLKD
-116 TDSPYA
+116 TESPYA
-122 LITIEIQDNRKD
+122 LFTIEIKDNRKD
-134 FFIFLSDYSYTSI
+134 FFIFLSDDSYTSI
-147 LQNETAEDSSPQIA
+147 LQNETAEDSSPQIN

-218 NDMDILVPELQ
+218 NDMDILVPEFQ

-263 EPEAIIQEEIEVIQE
+263 EPEAIIEQEIEVTQE
-278 EKIGN
+278 EKTQN
-283 FDIQNQERTTLDPQA
+283 FDIQNQEQTTLDPQA

-305 IIEIERNEETEIL
+305 IIEIERNEEIEIS
-318 NEEINSGVN
+318 NGEINSGVN

-343 LIAIFLIRRNL
+343 LIAIFLIKRNL
-354 VNAKSESKTDDAL
+354 VTAKNESKPDDAL

-395 DYEKAKTLLDEII
+395 DYEKAKILLDEII

>member
-1 MALID
+1 MKIKKISTFLFF
-6 WVAWMNLTNREADI
+6 I
-20 IFAIMR
+20 IFSSL
-26 ELSGEF
+26 LS
-32 SHDEVR
+32 
-38 TRVGKQLLDLLD
+38 
-50 ADYFASY
+50 
-57 VWNDAQGKFVS
+57 
-68 GVQLNMSDSNLAQY
+68 
-82 DEYYQFHDP
+82 
-91 ITHKLQRRHKATPVS
+91 S
-106 EIMAHEKLKD
+106 EITYLSSKTFQDENAIQIVISINSTEELDKSDISIFEYQTSSSIKDSLFNLSLSRENISEYNLSFEKIKD
-116 TDSPYA
+116 TDSPYV
-122 LITIEIQDNRKD
+122 LFTIEIKDNRKD
-134 FFIFLSDYSYTSI
+134 FFIFLSDDSYTSI
-147 LQNETAEDSSPQIA
+147 LQNETTEILSPQII
-161 EAEETYSELV
+161 EEEETYSELV

-179 VWSMAKSLNY
+179 VWSMAESLNY

-202 ENNRDAF
+202 ENNRNAF

-229 SIREIDKSYA
+229 SIREIDKSFA

-258 TLVAP
+258 TLVTP
-263 EPEAIIQEEIEVIQE
+263 ESEAIVEEEIEVIEE
-278 EKIGN
+278 EKIQN
-283 FDIQNQERTTLDPQA
+283 FDIQNQEQTTLDPQA

-343 LIAIFLIRRNL
+343 LIAIFLIKRNL
-354 VNAKSESKTDDAL
+354 VTAKNESKLEDAL